1 MRQKERQQQRMTEE
15 HKMAMLH
22 VLPQVKHPP
31 EAEST
36 ISVVIPGNAVVEA
49 EAPGQ

>member
-1 MRQKERQQQRMTEE
+1 MRQKKRQQQRMIEE

-31 EAEST
+31 EETST
-36 ISVVIPGNAVVEA
+36 ISVVVSRNAVVEA